1 MPLHEESPI
10 LFLFVSAN
18 LLCRWT
24 SAEAHLI
31 KCETGKWTTC
41 CLFQPHGRKRNSALM
56 ALATPPSGRGVPS
69 GVSQGGALEAH
80 TETAKSPMRPR
91 AVNYLP
97 LPPLAS
103 APAPMLMQLCSRCS
117 EPRQARRRRPRLV
130 SRRHEHAHGRCC
142 VSLDEAQGQ
151 SRQSPG
157 CPVPADATRACD
169 THTPGDAAGPR
180 HAVSTTE
187 GFLEGIY
194 VQKEMALQMV

>member
-1 MPLHEESPI
+1 
-10 LFLFVSAN
+10 
-18 LLCRWT
+18 
-24 SAEAHLI
+24 
-31 KCETGKWTTC
+31 
-41 CLFQPHGRKRNSALM
+41 M

-91 AVNYLP
+91 AVHYLP

-157 CPVPADATRACD
+157 CPVRADATRACD

-180 HAVSTTE
+180 PRCFYYRGLFRRDLCAERGGSPDGLKAEELIPLPKKSQHGSL
-187 GFLEGIY
+187 FSSSSQLHL
-194 VQKEMALQMV
+194 K